1 MGGTEQEMLIPD
13 ARYLPVS
20 EETAEVGSS
29 RVNLLPPLSAAPLH
43 PAASSEAVLSVTLL
57 QCKEGFR
64 CNAV

>member
-1 MGGTEQEMLIPD
+1 MLIPD
-13 ARYLPVS
+13 VMYLPVS
-20 EETAEVGSS
+20 EETAEVGNS
-29 RVNLLPPLSAAPLH
+29 RVNLYSPLPPSPLPLL